1 MCCFIEPSAPATVPS
16 IPRSA
21 DVWPCRPKT
30 VFRNV
35 TLAQPA
41 KPSGALEPT
50 ADDEFEESRRRG
62 LKLRR
67 RTVSLEV
74 LLLLSVHF
82 VVMLLVIL
90 LCLLI
95 PYHCEVC
102 VVVLLAVMF
111 IASSFSLIWIH
122 KSSPESTPCDNG
134 DADSPCLNGGT
145 CIFAANGGG
154 LLR

>member
-62 LKLRR
+62 IKLRR
-67 RTVSLEV
+67 RTVSL
-74 LLLLSVHF
+74 
-82 VVMLLVIL
+82 
-90 LCLLI
+90 
-95 PYHCEVC
+95 EVC